1 MPARRGLSSSSH
13 KVTARAIVTGASGGL
28 GLEFANLLGADGH
41 DLFLI
46 ARSGDKLDA
55 IATDLRER
63 YGVRVEVFVVDLSKP
78 GAGAMVFARI
88 PECDVL
94 INNAGFATN
103 GRFEEIPQARIRD
116 EISLDVLTLTE
127 LTRAYV
133 PGMRARGSGRI
144 LNVAST
150 AGMLPGP
157 FMAVYYACKAYVL
170 SFSQALAEELRGTG
184 VAVTCLAPGAT
195 ATGFAER
202 ASARRTLLFSML
214 PVADASAVARA
225 GYNAMMR
232 GQDLEVPGLW
242 NKLVALAARLSP
254 RRLLIWFSR
263 RTIE

>member
-1 MPARRGLSSSSH
+1 
-13 KVTARAIVTGASGGL
+13 L
-28 GLEFANLLGADGH
+28 GLEFAKLLAAGRF
-41 DLFLI
+41 DLALI

-55 IATDLRER
+55 IAGSLRER
-63 YGVRVEVFVVDLSKP
+63 YGVNVEVLVLDLSKP
-78 GAGAMVFARI
+78 GAAASAFARI
-88 PECDVL
+88 PECEVL

-103 GRFEEIPQARIRD
+103 GRFEEIPPERIRD

-133 PGMRARGSGRI
+133 PGMRAQGSGRI

-184 VAVTCLAPGAT
+184 VTVTCLAPGAT
-195 ATGFAER
+195 ATGFAEGAR
-202 ASARRTLLFSML
+202 ARRTLLFSVL

-232 GQDLEVPGLW
+232 GRDLEVPGLW
-242 NKLVALAARLSP
+242 SKLVALAARLTP

-263 RTIE
+263 KTIE